1 METAEMTMWA
11 ERVQGIPQ
19 HIPLYA
25 NDWFIGV
32 WLLCTFLLASLL
44 ADKAGFVGNMLKTF
58 FLPRGF
64 SDSETRNSSVVRNRI
79 LMLLMACLTM
89 ALQATAYIVQ
99 YRADDGQG
107 HLLLVSL
114 FAIFLIGYLLKQG
127 IFLLINH
134 IFFDRFR
141 ASVWKQCY
149 RDWLLLT
156 GVISYLFSTLSVLLD
171 LSARMIVV
179 LAIITVVLAEICLLF
194 KAFYIFCTKKYGSLQ
209 LFVYLCTL
217 EIMPLLLA
225 GKALVQYV

>member
-1 METAEMTMWA
+1 MA
-11 ERVQGIPQ
+11 
-19 HIPLYA
+19 
-25 NDWFIGV
+25 
-32 WLLCTFLLASLL
+32 
-44 ADKAGFVGNMLKTF
+44 KAF

-64 SDSETRNSSVVRNRI
+64 SDSEARNSSVVRNRI
-79 LMLLMACLTM
+79 LMFLMACLTM

-107 HLLLVSL
+107 HLLLAFL

-127 IFLLINH
+127 VFLLINH

-194 KAFYIFCTKKYGSLQ
+194 KAFYIFCTKKYGGLQ

-217 EIMPLLLA
+217 EIMPLLLV
-225 GKALVQYV
+225 GKALAQYL